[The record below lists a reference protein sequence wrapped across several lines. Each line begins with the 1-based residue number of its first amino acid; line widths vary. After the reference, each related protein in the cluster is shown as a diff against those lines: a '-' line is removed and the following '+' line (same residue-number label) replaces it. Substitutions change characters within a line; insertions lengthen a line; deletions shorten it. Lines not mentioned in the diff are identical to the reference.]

1 MDIQRIYRLFIRGF
15 RRRRMRDFA
24 QTFDPRAST
33 RILDVGGTPYNWQLL
48 DANPRVTLLNLRLP
62 EEVDA
67 MPPQMVAVVGDA
79 TRLEFESQS
88 FDVGFSNSVIEH
100 VGSRENQAKFAA
112 EIRRVARGLWVQTP
126 ARNFPIEPHL
136 LALFVHY
143 LPLGWQR
150 RLVRRFTLWG
160 LISRPSQERID
171 QVLRETRLL
180 SHADM
185 REFFPDCEIR
195 RERFLGLTKS
205 YIAVRIC
212 GAVDAKPATADRNG

>member
-24 QTFDPRAST
+24 QTFDPRTST
-33 RILDVGGTPYNWQLL
+33 RVLDVGGTPYNWQLL
-48 DANPRVTLLNLRLP
+48 DSNARVTLLNLRLP
-62 EEVDA
+62 EEIDA
-67 MPPQMVAVVGDA
+67 LPPQLVAMVGDA
-79 TRLEFESQS
+79 TCLEFESNS

-100 VGSRENQAKFAA
+100 VGSRERQAKLAS

-126 ARNFPIEPHL
+126 ARSFPIEPHL

-150 RLVRRFTLWG
+150 HLVRRFTLWG
-160 LISRPSQERID
+160 WISRPSQQRID
-171 QVLRETRLL
+171 QFLRETRLL

-205 YIAVRIC
+205 YIAVRLC
-212 GAVDAKPATADRNG
+212 GAVDARPGSTNRSG

>member
-48 DANPRVTLLNLRLP
+48 DSNPRVTLLNLRLP
-62 EEVDA
+62 DEVDA

-100 VGSRENQAKFAA
+100 VGSRDNQAKFAA

-126 ARNFPIEPHL
+126 ARSFPIEPHL

-180 SHADM
+180 NLADM

-195 RERFLGLTKS
+195 CERFLGLTKS
-205 YIAVRIC
+205 YIAVRS
-212 GAVDAKPATADRNG
+212 GDAVDAQPTTEGLRD

>member
-1 MDIQRIYRLFIRGF
+1 MDIQRIYHLFIRGF

-24 QTFDPRAST
+24 RTFDPRAST
-33 RILDVGGTPYNWQLL
+33 CILDVGGTPYNWQLL
-48 DANPRVTLLNLRLP
+48 DSDARVTLLNLRLP

-67 MPPQMVAVVGDA
+67 LPPQWVAVVGDA
-79 TRLEFESQS
+79 TRLEFEDKR

-100 VGSRENQAKFAA
+100 LGSWERQSAFAA

-126 ARNFPIEPHL
+126 ARSFPVEPHL

-150 RLVRRFTLWG
+150 RLVRHFTLWG
-160 LISRPSQERID
+160 WISHPSQERID
-171 QVLRETRLL
+171 RFLRETRLL
-180 SHADM
+180 SYAEM
-185 REFFPDCEIR
+185 RELFPDCAIR

-205 YIAVRIC
+205 YVAVRTG
-212 GAVDAKPATADRNG
+212 GAVDA

>member
-1 MDIQRIYRLFIRGF
+1 MDIQRIYRLLIRGF

-48 DANPRVTLLNLRLP
+48 DANPRITLLNLRLP

-126 ARNFPIEPHL
+126 ARSFPIEPRL

-180 SHADM
+180 NHADM

-195 RERFLGLTKS
+195 RERFLVLTKS

-212 GAVDAKPATADRNG
+212 SEVDAKPATADRSG